1 MRFLNLIVSLLF
13 HLLPARVM
21 DSLANASL
29 PASGRS
35 FRIFGNIKP
44 SLFEYY
50 SAKKMLYMF
59 RKTTRNVPAY
69 RRFLQ
74 DNKINLSEINS
85 IEAFDKLVPQTTKE
99 NYINAYSLAERCVN
113 GELPGNGSLEESS
126 GTSGKPTLWIR
137 SREEEKYTAAL
148 TKASFL
154 HLYGFRKED
163 KFIVLNCF
171 LLGGWSGGLRFGTRV
186 SSLAPVRNIGP
197 DTLKTITCIK
207 ELGRGFTYL
216 IGGYPPFISELIV
229 CGINMNDF
237 DWKDYRINI
246 FAGGEGFVE
255 EWREYISSQLAG
267 GALIFSDYGAIDL
280 DVGISVETPFTVALR
295 RLIKNDR
302 RIRNSILASERLP
315 GYIGQCSPQEF
326 YVREAVSKSGTGE
339 LEITVMNLK
348 SASPNIKYAIGDEG
362 GIIRFGD
369 ICSRLEN
376 EGYPLGKIREDFKIP
391 AIVPF
396 PVLWLYGRK
405 DGTVSIDGALISPT
419 EIQKAILSDHDLVS
433 AINTFKLS
441 ADRDPDNFI
450 RLFVFLEARNGI
462 RITESLIEKSRS
474 AILTGLLESN
484 ECFRIGYNKN
494 PEIHNPVVEIFPFK
508 TGIFSGKDSAAK
520 HMYTK

>member
-13 HLLPARVM
+13 HLLPARAM
-21 DSLANASL
+21 DSLANESL

-35 FRIFGNIKP
+35 FRLFGNIKP

-59 RKTTRNVPAY
+59 RKTAGNVPAY

-74 DNKINLSEINS
+74 HNKINPSEINS
-85 IEAFDKLVPQTTKE
+85 IEDFDRLVPQTTKE
-99 NYINAYSLAERCVN
+99 NYINAYPLAERCVN

-137 SREEEKYTAAL
+137 SREEEKYTGAL
-148 TKASFL
+148 TRASFL

-171 LLGGWSGGLRFGTRV
+171 LLGGWSGGLRFGSRV
-186 SSLAPVRNIGP
+186 SSFAAVRNIGP
-197 DTLKTITCIK
+197 DTLKTINCIK

-229 CGINMNDF
+229 CGNNINDF
-237 DWKDYRINI
+237 SWKDYRINI

-295 RLIKNDR
+295 KL
-302 RIRNSILASERLP
+302 IRNDSRLRTSLLSSERLP
-315 GYIGQCSPQEF
+315 CYVGQCSSQEF
-326 YVREAVSKSGTGE
+326 YVREAVRKSGTGE

-369 ICSRLEN
+369 ICRRLEN
-376 EGYPLGKIREDFKIP
+376 EGYPLGKIKDDFNIP

-396 PVLWLYGRK
+396 PVLYLYGRR
-405 DGTVSIDGALISPT
+405 DGTVSIDGALVSPA

-450 RLFVFLEARNGI
+450 RLFVFLEARTGI
-462 RITESLIEKSRS
+462 RITDSLIEKSKS
-474 AILTGLLESN
+474 VILTGLLESN
-484 ECFRIGYNKN
+484 ECFRISYSKN
-494 PEIHNPVVEIFPFK
+494 PGIHKPVIEIVPFN
-508 TGIFSGKDSAAK
+508 TGIFSGKGSAAK
-520 HMYTK
+520 HSYTK